1 MYHMSGMRIFE
12 VFPPSPSE
20 HLITNLGCHISHSP
34 KGPGYIGTHWIQT
47 LNLKIAVVEIVGT
60 IILQNIR
67 IFFSF
72 FKNYFDDNFL
82 FIFFNMKYLSFFSF
96 FQSTQMAKY
105 PTMTKTSIANIGNI
119 HVYAYILCPN
129 FLGVNISRMAP
140 ELKYIFLQMKGIL
153 SAILKL
159 DNQ

>member
-1 MYHMSGMRIFE
+1 
-12 VFPPSPSE
+12 
-20 HLITNLGCHISHSP
+20 
-34 KGPGYIGTHWIQT
+34 
-47 LNLKIAVVEIVGT
+47 
-60 IILQNIR
+60 
-67 IFFSF
+67 
-72 FKNYFDDNFL
+72 
-82 FIFFNMKYLSFFSF
+82 
-96 FQSTQMAKY
+96 MAKY